1 MSLELYE
8 KFVKYLA
15 EVDKRPKIMD
25 RKTKDLY
32 YEQRATNNRR
42 WY

>member
-1 MSLELYE
+1 MSLELY
-8 KFVKYLA
+8 KIFVKCFA
-15 EVDKRPKIMD
+15 EVDKRPKIMY

-32 YEQRATNNRR
+32 YEQGATNNRR